1 MPTEA
6 GSADTTGART
16 SSVRTLVYEGEG
28 PVQRDDEDEDED
40 EDYTHQEEMNFFQ
53 LYGAPLGT
61 QYDYQV

>member
-40 EDYTHQEEMNFFQ
+40 EDE
-53 LYGAPLGT
+53 
-61 QYDYQV
+61 DKRR